1 MECDNTHR
9 FGINIR
15 SIHNIRYFTFSIL
28 GDKKMKNL
36 AIILSTTSLLI
47 SGALCYGA
55 YVTYQKAQKILDN
68 PEEFVG
74 AVVEKQVSKA
84 FEKLPIPKLNTE
96 KFKLPF

>member
-1 MECDNTHR
+1 
-9 FGINIR
+9 
-15 SIHNIRYFTFSIL
+15 
-28 GDKKMKNL
+28 MKNL

-84 FEKLPIPKLNTE
+84 FEKLPVPKINTGSI
-96 KFKLPF
+96 KFPF

>member
-1 MECDNTHR
+1 MKQL
-9 FGINIR
+9 
-15 SIHNIRYFTFSIL
+15 SIV
-28 GDKKMKNL
+28 
-36 AIILSTTSLLI
+36 LSTTSLLI

-74 AVVEKQVSKA
+74 KVVENQVNKA
-84 FEKLPIPKLNTE
+84 FEKLPIPKLNSE

>member
-1 MECDNTHR
+1 
-9 FGINIR
+9 
-15 SIHNIRYFTFSIL
+15 
-28 GDKKMKNL
+28 MKNI

-74 AVVEKQVSKA
+74 KVVENQVNKA
-84 FEKLPIPKLNTE
+84 FEKLPIPKLNSKE
-96 KFKLPF
+96 FKLPF

>member
-1 MECDNTHR
+1 
-9 FGINIR
+9 
-15 SIHNIRYFTFSIL
+15 
-28 GDKKMKNL
+28 MKY
-36 AIILSTTSLLI
+36 LSLTLSVISL
-47 SGALCYGA
+47 SVSAALCYGA
-55 YVTYQKAQKILDN
+55 YTTYQKAQKILDN

>member
-1 MECDNTHR
+1 
-9 FGINIR
+9 
-15 SIHNIRYFTFSIL
+15 
-28 GDKKMKNL
+28 MKNNI

-74 AVVEKQVSKA
+74 SVVEKQVNKI
-84 FEKLPIPKLNTE
+84 FEKLPIPKL
-96 KFKLPF
+96 F